1 MSDLDKDIEECK
13 FLKDSWELSLDDDE
27 KQAIENVLLELETKI
42 GQTHLLSEEVF
53 CLNKELEI
61 KDKMIDKMAYRIVE
75 LVEKVYG
82 NTHEQKYVIE
92 CFRRSI

>member
-1 MSDLDKDIEECK
+1 MSYFSEEHKETIEIFKEEVEKEQKEYSRVNSYTQFLYDNCK
-13 FLKDSWELSLDDDE
+13 AVLKLIE
-27 KQAIENVLLELETKI
+27 KQD
-42 GQTHLLSEEVF
+42 
-53 CLNKELEI
+53 KELEI